1 MILQLYIL
9 LIVISFTF
17 ILLGY
22 ALKQD
27 AHIFKIAGFT
37 ILFMLSVMIIPNTTG
52 DIQYKSGSMDTYQYG
67 NNFTS
72 YHWDYDAG
80 TAPDG
85 PQLDAYTF
93 HITKVDNYTTYE
105 NFTIGFALALC
116 SFFGFINVFFTMRRT
131 D

>member
-9 LIVISFTF
+9 LMVISFTF
-17 ILLGY
+17 VILGY

-52 DIQYKSGSMDTYQYG
+52 GIQYKTGVNETFIYG
-67 NNFTS
+67 NNFTD
-72 YHWDYDAG
+72 YHWDYDYSLTPAA
-80 TAPDG
+80 TNEPF
-85 PQLDAYTF
+85 LF
-93 HITKVDNYTTYE
+93 HKTIADEFTTYE
-105 NFTIGFALALC
+105 NFTIGFVLVLC
-116 SFFGFINVFFTMRRT
+116 SFFGFINTFFTMRRT

>member
-9 LIVISFTF
+9 IMVIAFAF
-17 ILLGY
+17 IFLGY

-37 ILFMLSVMIIPNTTG
+37 ILFLLSVMIIPNTTG
-52 DIQYKSGSMDTYQYG
+52 GIQYKSGEAETYIYG
-67 NNFTS
+67 DNFTD
-72 YHWDYDAG
+72 YHWDYDFSLPDKAVD
-80 TAPDG
+80 APYLFHKTISDE
-85 PQLDAYTF
+85 YTS
-93 HITKVDNYTTYE
+93 YE